1 MASSSVR
8 APPPPP
14 IISTQSDTSATPKD
28 ISRSSTSTSIHRNR
42 PHSDSVS
49 SKHSTVH
56 FDLEDQAPELTAK
69 PSPSPKSSNSSL
81 KPAHANGS
89 ASMTIGN
96 SYQPIHPSTLHNSTI
111 PSPPRSAPLPSAT
124 SSSSSSIMKPFPSMN
139 NSPSS
144 PRPELPKTRSS
155 QDRRVW
161 SETLP
166 LNSRH
171 RSGSMIANGKR
182 ASRVTGGFE
191 TSSDSDGDEST
202 TDQST
207 KDTGTGTGGNTPSQ
221 SENAAAGP
229 SRPRAKSLLGPTGR
243 ERQNSDASGTSRELK
258 RRKDKEDHKRP
269 RKRSS
274 KEALPPSRMLSY
286 RSTAA
291 ATASPPKITPQLPNS
306 RSDSYFAL
314 QNGSSPRSSRMSTAR
329 SSPLIESTIP
339 APNGKSQ
346 ISRGRSLEMLKERS
360 SSPEGSKRSKG
371 KEKETTKKKQGDL
384 AASLGLGIGGMQ
396 DMALNP
402 EQLRNLLSDS
412 DVSSAL
418 RLMNSPHAPAS
429 RPANLNEWS
438 NSVFFSPPNT
448 RPTSPGADQP
458 THRSPYLVSAP
469 PALTS
474 SDNHGRERTMSV
486 ASTIAPPTRSTWGSS
501 PRQRQSI
508 DSHPSPEI
516 QNANR
521 RRASSKGG
529 LLSDGQGGHVPFTHH
544 LPVPSVDEGSP
555 EHELDDVSEVLP
567 AITEN
572 DSAVLPSMP
581 TIQSDKSSKD
591 GKEKEKEKKN
601 RLSDIFH
608 IGKKR
613 SADVPPKHDH
623 NLLHKDHRTDK
634 QKEEDKLRER
644 ERYERDVERRRLEQE
659 RRDEELAQERRFRAL
674 TQVAAHPAAERL
686 AYKEGARLRAF
697 YSHVYEGIDDPPKL
711 NPLAVIRWRIK
722 TEEQIEARQR
732 WEQEQQQGYQHS
744 NQSDT
749 SGFTNHASPHSLPG
763 GSHFGGNIHTS
774 PMSVGSSN
782 RYGARKSIESNR
794 SISLGSLGKSTDT
807 SAHNRSRGQKHRYE
821 KGWGYCVDDIVD
833 YKAAKGQV
841 NYFIPPRK
849 SHPDVEVLT
858 EDEDR
863 VVLPPTDN
871 GRSGSR
877 RDDQS
882 SIADSSKK
890 SHRHRMGVKTASNA
904 SLMDVEGIVGDD
916 NAPLTRTT
924 STEDNVHSGAHTR
937 TRLGHRSHQSLSAV
951 GPTSLTQALKQ
962 PFEKLSHVAKK
973 QRNPPGPSRDEGE
986 TQHIEDSKIRNP
998 NHTHTRSDSAPSP
1011 QVNNGQYH
1019 TPMSNKPSRTTVNS
1033 SLGRNRDNAFFR
1045 RHGTPGGTGT
1055 GGEFTDEEYS
1065 KDKEFHL
1072 RKLFLK
1078 GQKVLSSFDDH
1089 TNRLY
1094 RRSEASLATNNTGKI
1109 KQDEREQELLAL
1121 EAALVRESAF
1131 RERQAEV
1138 DRKTQLEI
1146 EARERIRKL
1155 ENEIYAERVED
1166 LDSARQKLDHVN
1178 ANIASIDDAIRQ
1190 YLFQIDFVRDEAAIA
1205 ANIELDWSSIDPIRA
1220 IYGNVGRA
1228 RPTEDDEHRDTLPPL
1243 RSFTTSH
1250 DSGSDLAHRQR
1261 TNSVNNRKARSQSV
1275 NVPRRKGSLNASLA
1289 PIHSNLNHPIRHRP
1303 RRTYLDPSGLERV
1316 DPIKQAELVISFA
1329 QERIKDMGKEKERT
1343 KNELE
1348 NLIYKIEMM
1357 IKRKD
1362 SVRRWTREHL
1372 EKNLAKQSQLDRLI
1386 RQEKSNDNLTSLFN
1400 LIVLRDNSINIA
1412 VQSTGYLW
1420 RPLFW
1425 SYYQLKG
1432 EVWFFIKWMRPSSYW
1447 CKKKKTDLKT
1457 RENGTNPVEDDG
1469 QTDGNADEDKN
1480 ILDDFGSSSPK
1491 KPNRHLLSSS
1501 SASSLSTDIDRFPNQ
1516 NEDEDRRV
1524 PFVVS
1529 ITIVIIALAI
1539 GFYYYRQS

>member
-8 APPPPP
+8 APPPPH
-14 IISTQSDTSATPKD
+14 IISTQSDTSPTPNG

-42 PHSDSVS
+42 SHSDSVS

-56 FDLEDQAPELTAK
+56 FDLEDQAPELTAN
-69 PSPSPKSSNSSL
+69 PFPSPKSSISSL
-81 KPAHANGS
+81 RPAHANGS
-89 ASMTIGN
+89 ASVTIGN

-111 PSPPRSAPLPSAT
+111 PSPPTSAPLPSAT
-124 SSSSSSIMKPFPSMN
+124 SSSSSSMMKPFPSMN
-139 NSPSS
+139 DPPSS
-144 PRPELPKTRSS
+144 PRPGLPKTRSS

-166 LNSRH
+166 VNSRH

-286 RSTAA
+286 RSTA
-291 ATASPPKITPQLPNS
+291 TASPPKITPQLPNS
-306 RSDSYFAL
+306 KSDSYFGS
-314 QNGSSPRSSRMSTAR
+314 QNGSSPRSSRISTAR

-339 APNGKSQ
+339 APIGKSQ
-346 ISRGRSLEMLKERS
+346 ISRGKSLEMLKERS
-360 SSPEGSKRSKG
+360 SSPEGSKRLKG

-418 RLMNSPHAPAS
+418 RLMNSPHAPAT

-516 QNANR
+516 QTANR
-521 RRASSKGG
+521 RRASLKGG

-567 AITEN
+567 AIMEN

-601 RLSDIFH
+601 RLSNIFH
-608 IGKKR
+608 IGKKK

-686 AYKEGARLRAF
+686 AYTDGARLRAF

-722 TEEQIEARQR
+722 TEEQTEARQR
-732 WEQEQQQGYQHS
+732 WEQEQQHGYQHS
-744 NQSDT
+744 NKSDT
-749 SGFTNHASPHSLPG
+749 SGFTNHASPHSLPR

-807 SAHNRSRGQKHRYE
+807 FPHNKSRDQRHRYE
-821 KGWGYCVDDIVD
+821 KGWGYSVDDILA

-841 NYFIPPRK
+841 NYFIPPRR

-863 VVLPPTDN
+863 VVLPATDN
-871 GRSGSR
+871 GRSESR
-877 RDDQS
+877 VDDQS
-882 SIADSSKK
+882 SIADSSQK
-890 SHRHRMGVKTASNA
+890 SHLHRMGVKTASNA

-916 NAPLTRTT
+916 NGALTRTT
-924 STEDNVHSGAHTR
+924 SAEENAHVGAHT
-937 TRLGHRSHQSLSAV
+937 TSRLGHRSHQSLSAV

-962 PFEKLSHVAKK
+962 PFEKLSHVGKK

-986 TQHIEDSKIRNP
+986 TQHIEDSKIREP

-1011 QVNNGQYH
+1011 RVHNGQYH
-1019 TPMSNKPSRTTVNS
+1019 TPMSNKPSRTIVNP
-1033 SLGRNRDNAFFR
+1033 SLGRNRDNASSR

-1055 GGEFTDEEYS
+1055 GGDFTDEEYS

-1089 TNRLY
+1089 TNKLY
-1094 RRSEASLATNNTGKI
+1094 RRSEASLATNKTTKL

-1121 EAALVRESAF
+1121 EAALLRESAF

-1155 ENEIYAERVED
+1155 ENEIYAERVEH
-1166 LDSARQKLDHVN
+1166 LDSARQKLDNVN
-1178 ANIASIDDAIRQ
+1178 ANIASINDAIRQ

-1205 ANIELDWSSIDPIRA
+1205 ANIELDWSRIDSIRA
-1220 IYGNVGRA
+1220 IYGNVGR
-1228 RPTEDDEHRDTLPPL
+1228 PKVTEDDEHRDILPPL

-1261 TNSVNNRKARSQSV
+1261 MNSANNRKAKSHSI
-1275 NVPRRKGSLNASLA
+1275 NVPHRKGSLNASLA
-1289 PIHSNLNHPIRHRP
+1289 PIHSNLDHPIRHRP

-1343 KNELE
+1343 KVELE

-1362 SVRRWTREHL
+1362 NVRRWTREHL

-1386 RQEKSNDNLTSLFN
+1386 RQEKTNDNLTSLFN

-1447 CKKKKTDLKT
+1447 CRKKKD
-1457 RENGTNPVEDDG
+1457 RIDPQESNQEPVADG
-1469 QTDGNADEDKN
+1469 VRDNRQGDGN
-1480 ILDDFGSSSPK
+1480 ILDDFGSSSPGR
-1491 KPNRHLLSSS
+1491 NHQHLLASS
-1501 SASSLSTDIDRFPNQ
+1501 SASSLSTEMDRFANQ
-1516 NEDEDRRV
+1516 NEDEERRV

-1539 GFYYYRQS
+1539 GSYYYRQS